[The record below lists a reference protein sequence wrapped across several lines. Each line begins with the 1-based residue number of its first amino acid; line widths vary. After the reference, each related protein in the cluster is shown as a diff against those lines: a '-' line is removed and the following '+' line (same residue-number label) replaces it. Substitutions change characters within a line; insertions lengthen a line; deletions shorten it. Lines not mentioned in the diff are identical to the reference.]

1 MGLSSHFKNL
11 NQANSNSHFGMISP
25 SSLIKLMEETYED
38 EIDDPT
44 ALLLIKAMGG
54 IKTVM
59 SKTLE
64 MHDQYH
70 MVNEKQLYEIH
81 QVLSTPQP
89 YRQKQKYKQTTKI
102 KDNKIEEMEKNN
114 EIILHLDVMNNIL
127 ADISDNV
134 YNSVWKVLNFHSTP
148 FFIVLSLIVIAVL
161 IFTIL
166 SSLNDVF
173 ALIFWICMS
182 CLYITFCIPFFIVL
196 LLSVNKIT
204 FIKSINTAEFWLMLG
219 SLIRWRLCYTW
230 NEFIHPTAMMNKY
243 LSIYVLLRI
252 SGVISWLLII
262 MSIMLLDG
270 IKVSVSLKR
279 FINIS
284 MILLFTFWVISGWI
298 KSYTN
303 ADDSLVHLYGDIAI
317 SLRDQSQSAVEI
329 IWILF
334 MKQAV
339 TIFFRKDTAIQL
351 KYIPI
356 IKWNNIQN
364 ENKAKLKEIIEQNNE
379 LNINNKTEFEM
390 QSVNELEINSV
401 NTIHTNHD
409 NEESVSFSIN
419 ADL

>member
-182 CLYITFCIPFFIVL
+182 
-196 LLSVNKIT
+196 
-204 FIKSINTAEFWLMLG
+204 
-219 SLIRWRLCYTW
+219 W